1 MERLRETQRVGLGI
15 GQYSVDC
22 IVVALESD
30 EAALLPLGGGPA
42 ERLPVFSRN
51 GTLVF
56 TDRDR
61 AMVMLRGIVRHGD
74 DDDLLFFSVS
84 DGVGRRSVRR
94 ASRARI
100 VLPVTIT
107 PAAGQPLHGTTS
119 DLSAGGVG
127 ARVEDPGPPDTEVA
141 VALELGDCDQPLGV
155 PRHRRAARRAGVGAA
170 LRRAHANPGAPRPA
184 PCPRGAAAPR
194 RAGGLKSRAARPTN

>member
-1 MERLRETQRVGLGI
+1 VERLRETQRVGLGI
-15 GQYSVDC
+15 GRYSVDC
-22 IVVALESD
+22 TVVALESD
-30 EAALLPLGGGPA
+30 EAALLPLGTGPA
-42 ERLPVFSRN
+42 RRLPVFSRN

-61 AMVMLRGIVRHGD
+61 SMVMLRGVIRHDAD

-100 VLPVTIT
+100 VLPVTLT
-107 PAAGQPLHGTTS
+107 PEGGAPVKGTTS

-127 ARVEDPGPPDTEVA
+127 ARVEDPGPPDTRVG
-141 VALELGDCDQPLGV
+141 VSLELGDGEPLLECAAV
-155 PRHRRAARRAGVGAA
+155 VVRRIGPVSALRFEALTHVQERRVQRRVLAA
-170 LRRAHANPGAPRPA
+170 LRR
-184 PCPRGAAAPR
+184 
-194 RAGGLKSRAARPTN
+194 RAERAA

>member
-1 MERLRETQRVGLGI
+1 VERLRETQRVGLGI
-15 GQYSVDC
+15 GRYSVDC
-22 IVVALESD
+22 TVVALESD
-30 EAALLPLGGGPA
+30 EAALLPLGAGPGG
-42 ERLPVFSRN
+42 RLPVFSSN

-61 AMVMLRGIVRHGD
+61 SIVMLRGVIRHDAD

-100 VLPVTIT
+100 VLPIT
-107 PAAGQPLHGTTS
+107 LTQEGREPINGNTS

-127 ARVEDPGPPDTEVA
+127 ARLEDPGPPDTRVG
-141 VALELGDCDQPLGV
+141 VSLELGDGE
-155 PRHRRAARRAGVGAA
+155 PRLECEAVVVRRIGPVSALRFCELTQEQERRVQRRVLSA
-170 LRRAHANPGAPRPA
+170 LRRRAEL
-184 PCPRGAAAPR
+184 AA
-194 RAGGLKSRAARPTN
+194 

>member
-22 IVVALESD
+22 TVVALESD
-30 EAALLPLGGGPA
+30 EAALLPLGVGPA

-56 TDRDR
+56 T
-61 AMVMLRGIVRHGD
+61 AANGSIVMLRGIIRHD
-74 DDDLLFFSVS
+74 ADDDLLFFSVS

-100 VLPVTIT
+100 VLPVTVT
-107 PAAGQPLHGTTS
+107 PEGGAPIAGTTS

-127 ARVEDPGPPDTEVA
+127 VRIEDPGPPDTRVG
-141 VALELGDCDQPLGV
+141 VSLDLGDGAAPLECEAV
-155 PRHRRAARRAGVGAA
+155 VVRRVGTVSALRFESLTQIQERRIQRRVLAA
-170 LRRAHANPGAPRPA
+170 LRRRAEL
-184 PCPRGAAAPR
+184 AA
-194 RAGGLKSRAARPTN
+194 

>member
-1 MERLRETQRVGLGI
+1 VERLRETQRVGLGI

-74 DDDLLFFSVS
+74 DDDLFFFSVS
-84 DGVGRRSVRR
+84 DGVGQRSVRR

-107 PAAGQPLHGTTS
+107 PAGGQPLHGTTS

-141 VALELGDCDQPLGV
+141 VALELGDCDQPLECRAV
-155 PRHRRAARRAGVGAA
+155 VVRRVGPVSALRFEGLTQTQERRVQRRVLAA
-170 LRRAHANPGAPRPA
+170 LRRRAEL
-184 PCPRGAAAPR
+184 AA
-194 RAGGLKSRAARPTN
+194 

>member
-22 IVVALESD
+22 IVVAVESD
-30 EAALLPLGGGPA
+30 EAALLPLAGGPD
-42 ERLPVFSRN
+42 RLPVFIRN

-56 TDRDR
+56 TAQDRT
-61 AMVMLRGIVRHGD
+61 MVMLRGSVRHGD
-74 DDDLLFFSVS
+74 DDDLFFFSVS

-100 VLPVTIT
+100 VLPVTVT
-107 PAAGQPLHGTTS
+107 PDGGQLLRGTTS

-127 ARVEDPGPPDTEVA
+127 VRVEDPGPPGTEVA
-141 VALELGDCDQPLGV
+141 VALELGDGDQPFECRAV
-155 PRHRRAARRAGVGAA
+155 VVRRIGPVSALRFEGLTQTQERRVQRRVLAA
-170 LRRAHANPGAPRPA
+170 LRRRAEL
-184 PCPRGAAAPR
+184 AA
-194 RAGGLKSRAARPTN
+194 

>member
-22 IVVALESD
+22 VVVALESD
-30 EAALLPLGGGPA
+30 EAALLPLAAGPA

-56 TDRDR
+56 SDREHR
-61 AMVMLRGIVRHGD
+61 PVMLRGVIRHD
-74 DDDLLFFSVS
+74 AEDDLLFFSVS

-100 VLPVTIT
+100 VLPVTVT
-107 PAAGQPLHGTTS
+107 PAGAAALRGTTS

-127 ARVEDPGPPDTEVA
+127 VRVEDPGPPDTRVA
-141 VALELGDCDQPLGV
+141 LGLELGDGEPQLDCHAVVVRRVGPVSALCFEGLTQLQE
-155 PRHRRAARRAGVGAA
+155 RRIHRRVLAA
-170 LRRAHANPGAPRPA
+170 LRRRAEL
-184 PCPRGAAAPR
+184 AA
-194 RAGGLKSRAARPTN
+194 

>member
-1 MERLRETQRVGLGI
+1 VERLRETQRVGLGI

-42 ERLPVFSRN
+42 DHLPVFSRN

-74 DDDLLFFSVS
+74 DDDLFFFSVS

-141 VALELGDCDQPLGV
+141 VALELGDCDQPLECRAV
-155 PRHRRAARRAGVGAA
+155 VVRRVGPVSALRFEGLTQTQERRVQRRVLAA
-170 LRRAHANPGAPRPA
+170 LRRRAEL
-184 PCPRGAAAPR
+184 AA
-194 RAGGLKSRAARPTN
+194 

>member
-1 MERLRETQRVGLGI
+1 VERLRETQRVGLGI

-30 EAALLPLGGGPA
+30 EAALLPLGSGPA

-74 DDDLLFFSVS
+74 DDDLFFFSVS

-107 PAAGQPLHGTTS
+107 PAGGQPLHGTTS

-141 VALELGDCDQPLGV
+141 VALELGDCDQPLECRAV
-155 PRHRRAARRAGVGAA
+155 VVRRVGPVSALRFEGLTQTQERRVQRRVLAA
-170 LRRAHANPGAPRPA
+170 LRRRAEL
-184 PCPRGAAAPR
+184 AA
-194 RAGGLKSRAARPTN
+194 

>member
-30 EAALLPLGGGPA
+30 EAALLPLGGDPA
-42 ERLPVFSRN
+42 DRLPVFSRN

-56 TDRDR
+56 TDRDH

-74 DDDLLFFSVS
+74 DDDLFFFSVS

-107 PAAGQPLHGTTS
+107 PAGGQPLRGTTS

-141 VALELGDCDQPLGV
+141 VALELGDCDQPLECRAV
-155 PRHRRAARRAGVGAA
+155 VVRRIGPVSALRFEGLTQTQERRVQRRVLAA
-170 LRRAHANPGAPRPA
+170 LRRRAEL
-184 PCPRGAAAPR
+184 AA
-194 RAGGLKSRAARPTN
+194 

>member
-1 MERLRETQRVGLGI
+1 VERLRETQRVGLGI

-74 DDDLLFFSVS
+74 DDELFFFSVS

-107 PAAGQPLHGTTS
+107 PAGGQPLHGTTS

-141 VALELGDCDQPLGV
+141 VALELGDCDQPLECRAV
-155 PRHRRAARRAGVGAA
+155 VVRRVGPVSALRFEGLTQTQERRVQRRVLAA
-170 LRRAHANPGAPRPA
+170 LRRRAEL
-184 PCPRGAAAPR
+184 AA
-194 RAGGLKSRAARPTN
+194 

>member
-74 DDDLLFFSVS
+74 DDDLFFFSVS

-107 PAAGQPLHGTTS
+107 PAGGQPLHGTTS

-127 ARVEDPGPPDTEVA
+127 ARVEDPGPQDTEVA
-141 VALELGDCDQPLGV
+141 VVLDLGDCDQPLECRAV
-155 PRHRRAARRAGVGAA
+155 VVRRVGPVSALRFEGLTQTQERRVQRRVLAA
-170 LRRAHANPGAPRPA
+170 LRRRAEL
-184 PCPRGAAAPR
+184 AA
-194 RAGGLKSRAARPTN
+194 